1 MHAPYI
7 ISAFY
12 EYDRLQ
18 GEVEQAMAMYQELHR
33 WEDAIA
39 VAEARVSEWEGGAA
53 WVWVGGGLV
62 WRVGGGWVGKW
73 VDEWG

>member
-7 ISAFY
+7 ASAFY
-12 EYDRLQ
+12 EYSYDCLQ

-39 VAEARVSEWEGGAA
+39 VAEARVSEWESGA
-53 WVWVGGGLV
+53 VWV
-62 WRVGGGWVGKW
+62 
-73 VDEWG
+73 